1 MYLLFQTARPASKRL
16 VSERPN
22 TKIILPE
29 PHVIDE
35 DEEEAEVK
43 L

>member
-1 MYLLFQTARPASKRL
+1 M

-35 DEEEAEVK
+35 EEEEAEVRPANSITQHNI
-43 L
+43 